1 MRRVLVSLFLGLLMA
16 AFVAVPT
23 AAAKPSTSV
32 EMIDESGID
41 VGASADCG
49 FPVAYTLTG
58 HSKTRSWV
66 DADGVERVIFT
77 VSVRVEYSANART
90 LRGVDA
96 GMDTGVFQP
105 DGTAT
110 IAIHGSVGLVTVPG
124 SGPVL
129 GSAGRLVLLFT
140 PVLDEDGNP
149 VLDPDGNPTFDVEV
163 LAESGVVGSGDTAAF
178 CEYLAG

>member
-1 MRRVLVSLFLGLLMA
+1 MKRLVSIFGAVALILIA
-16 AFVAVPT
+16 ALPV
-23 AAAKPSTSV
+23 AAAKPTTSV
-32 EMIDESGID
+32 ETIEESGID
-41 VGASADCG
+41 AGASADCG

-58 HSKTRSWV
+58 RARTKSWV
-66 DADGVERVIFT
+66 DADGIERVIFT
-77 VSVRVEYSANART
+77 VSVRAEYTANGRT
-90 LRGVDA
+90 VRGVDA
-96 GMDTGVFQP
+96 GMDMGFFQP
-105 DGTAT
+105 DGTAK
-110 IAIHGSVGLVTVPG
+110 IAIHGSVGLTTVPG

-149 VLDPDGNPTFDVEV
+149 VLDPDGNPMFDVEV

>member
-1 MRRVLVSLFLGLLMA
+1 MKRLISLVA
-16 AFVAVPT
+16 AVALVFIVVVPV
-23 AAAKPSTSV
+23 AAAKPTTSV
-32 EMIDESGID
+32 ETIDESGID
-41 VGASADCG
+41 AGATADCG

-58 HSKTRSWV
+58 QSRTRSWV
-66 DADGVERVIFT
+66 DADGIERVIFT
-77 VSVRVEYSANART
+77 VSVRVEYTANGRT
-90 LRGVDA
+90 VRGVDA
-96 GMDTGVFQP
+96 GMDTGFFEP

-110 IAIHGSVGLVTVPG
+110 IAIHGSVGLVAVPG

-149 VLDPDGNPTFDVEV
+149 VLDPDGNPVFDVEV